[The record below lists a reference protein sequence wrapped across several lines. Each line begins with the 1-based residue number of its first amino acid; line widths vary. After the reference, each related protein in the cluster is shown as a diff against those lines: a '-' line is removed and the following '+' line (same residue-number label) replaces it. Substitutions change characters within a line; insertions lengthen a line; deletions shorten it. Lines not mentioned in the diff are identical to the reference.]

1 MFSLARFGTAAA
13 VVVVAGAAIAQPV
26 APGLYTFSPSA
37 GYTAVNTEYMSRDG
51 RVVAGNSRDNVNF
64 QGYRWMLATGRVDI
78 AQPDLPDFG
87 TVFGLTP
94 DGGKTL
100 HARRP
105 SGGTIANV
113 VTRDASG
120 IVTDLGRP
128 SLNFGGFFNV
138 KPANNADRVFA
149 TWGGTPQ
156 NSFIRRPYAWTQA
169 SGWTNITPS
178 EFVGSDWV
186 EVVDTS
192 DDGSTWLGFN
202 NGFVGAPGNFIANSS
217 GVTPLTVPSGF
228 GSPSASSINAAGTI
242 AVGGVTFGPTVRTQ
256 PAMWTNGVA
265 TVLPQVA
272 GFDSSVFTDVSDN
285 GGVAVGIAQ
294 TFSPTRIDAFVWT
307 PDRGARSLSEFA
319 SDFGVSLPGNISGF
333 GTGQINVSG
342 DGTVISGNWT
352 LGGSIS
358 QGFVLVVPAP
368 SSVLVLSGII
378 VLAARRR
385 R

>member
-64 QGYRWMLATGRVDI
+64 QGYRWTLTTGRVDI

-192 DDGSTWLGFN
+192 DDGSTWLGLN
-202 NGFVGAPGNFIANSS
+202 NGFVGAPGYFVANAS
-217 GVTPLTVPSGF
+217 GVTMLTSAGDGF
-228 GSPSASSINAAGTI
+228 GNARALSGDGNYVVGSWINQGVSTFPVLWGPGT
-242 AVGGVTFGPTVRTQ
+242 AQQLPTPVGFEG
-256 PAMWTNGVA
+256 
-265 TVLPQVA
+265 
-272 GFDSSVFTDVSDN
+272 GFATDVSN
-285 GGVAVGIAQ
+285 GGTTVVGLMGSGANLD
-294 TFSPTRIDAFVWT
+294 TAFVWT
-307 PDRGARSLSEFA
+307 SAGGMKTLADYAD
-319 SDFGVSLPGNISGF
+319 DFGIAIPTNITGF
-333 GTGQINVSG
+333 GPGLNISG

-352 LGGSIS
+352 LSATTS
-358 QGFVLVVPAP
+358 EAFVLVVPTP
-368 SSVLVLSGII
+368 SSVFVLSGII

>member
-1 MFSLARFGTAAA
+1 MFSSARIGTAAA
-13 VVVVAGAAIAQPV
+13 MVAAGAAIAQPV
-26 APGLYTFSPSA
+26 APGLYTFSPSVGDQFISA
-37 GYTAVNTEYMSRDG
+37 NHLSRDG
-51 RVVAGNSRDNVNF
+51 RVVAGISSDGTRQ
-64 QGYRWMLATGRVDI
+64 QGYRWTLATGRVDI
-78 AQPDLPDFG
+78 VQPDLPDFA
-87 TVFGLTP
+87 TVVGLTP

-100 HARRP
+100 HRRLQQDD
-105 SGGTIANV
+105 TIRSV

-169 SGWTNITPS
+169 GGWTNITPT
-178 EFVGSDWV
+178 EFLGSDWV

-192 DDGSTWLGFN
+192 DDGSTWLGLN
-202 NGFVGAPGNFIANSS
+202 NGFVGAPGNFVASNS
-217 GVTPLTVPSGF
+217 GVTMLTAPSGF
-228 GSPSASSINAAGTI
+228 GSPSASAINAAGTI

-256 PAMWTNGVA
+256 PAMWTNGVP

-294 TFSPTRIDAFVWT
+294 AFSPTRIDAFVWT
-307 PDRGARSLSEFA
+307 SDRGARTLSEFA
-319 SDFGVSLPGNISGF
+319 GDFGVSLPGNISGF

-342 DGTVISGNWT
+342 DGTVISGSWT
-352 LGGSIS
+352 LGGSTS
-358 QGFVLVVPAP
+358 EGFVIVVPAP
-368 SSVLVLSGII
+368 ASVLVLSGI
-378 VLAARRR
+378 VAFASRRR